1 MMQRLTAVSQREND
15 PLTIRRGQALALV
28 LLLLLIVTAS
38 LGALDFALR
47 RDQRV
52 ALNTL
57 IGLTLF
63 VLVYA
68 VNRSGRVRLAV
79 ALLLG
84 GGIISAIN
92 TAFRVGTPI
101 PSMYFLGLVV
111 VIAAAFGRPNAPLV
125 WAAVISFVPFV
136 INVLIYGSLLA
147 PTATIISPDSTKL
160 PSIFVQEM
168 IAVSLFWMLAGTAY
182 LASRLL
188 NQLLD
193 ESRAA
198 TDQLIAANQSL
209 RLSEERFAKVFHF
222 SPVAIGVATLVDGRF
237 IDVNQ
242 HFVELTGYSHDEGIS
257 GSTICLDVWA
267 DAEQRAS
274 IIEALR
280 AHQPIRDME
289 ANCYTRSGAIRKVLF
304 SAELIDLS
312 GEQCALVMFYDTTER
327 KQIEAA
333 LRQSEE
339 RFSKVF
345 HADSAA
351 ISITTLIEG
360 RIIDVN
366 DRFLRLFGYERF
378 EAVGR
383 TVYELQTWGNPSDRM
398 RLIEVLRERGSVL
411 ERETIVRTRSGE
423 LRDVLASFEPID
435 LGDEPCMVTLLYDI
449 TERKQAEAAL
459 RASEERYRLITEHA
473 SDLIAVFDR
482 AGRFV
487 YASPSHQRTLA
498 RTPADLI
505 GLRGIDLMH
514 PDDAVAMRGTM
525 ARLQTENAIQMTFRY
540 QHADG
545 SWRWL
550 DASMTLTTQ
559 QGDSY
564 AISVAR
570 DVTERKRLEA
580 QFQQAQKMEG
590 IGRLAGGVAH
600 DFNNLLTVMTGYGE
614 IARENLSPTD
624 PAREDLGE
632 LLKATE
638 RASDLTR
645 QLLAFARKQ
654 AIEPRILNIND
665 LILDMGRLLHRLIG
679 EDIELITLPASN
691 LGQVKVDRGQLEQVI
706 VNLAINARDAMPDGG
721 KLTIETKN
729 ATLDDLYAQQYLE
742 VIAGDYILLAISD
755 TGIGMDSEVQSH
767 LFEPFFTTK
776 AAGKGTG
783 LGLATCYGIVK
794 QHNGSISVYSE
805 VGHGTTF
812 KIYLPCVA
820 SITEGHVQPIA
831 IDRLPRGAETVLLV
845 EDEIAVRALAARV
858 LRAQGYT
865 VIEAANGDKALTLAH
880 DWGEAGID
888 LLLTDVIMPQIGG
901 RELAARL
908 KALLPQIKVLYM
920 SGYTD
925 DAIVHHGRLEPGI
938 VFLHKPF
945 SPAALARKV
954 REVLDLKIED
964 RG

>member
-28 LLLLLIVTAS
+28 LLLFLIVTAS

-47 RDQRV
+47 RDPRV

-68 VNRSGRVRLAV
+68 INRSGHVRLAV

-101 PSMYFLGLVV
+101 PSMYFLGMVV
-111 VIAAAFGRPNAPLV
+111 VIAAAFGRSNAPLL
-125 WAAVISFVPFV
+125 WAAVISFVPFI
-136 INVLIYGSLLA
+136 INLLIYGTLSA
-147 PTATIISPDSTKL
+147 PTTAITLPDGARL
-160 PSIFVQEM
+160 PSILVQEV

-182 LASRLL
+182 LASSLL

-198 TDQLIAANQSL
+198 TAQLMLANQSL
-209 RLSEERFAKVFHF
+209 RQSEERFAKVFQF
-222 SPVAIGVATLVDGRF
+222 SPVAIGVAVLTDGRF
-237 IDVNQ
+237 IDVNE
-242 HFVELTGYSHDEGIS
+242 HFIELTGYSRDEAIS
-257 GSTICLDVWA
+257 SSTIGLDVWA
-267 DAEQRAS
+267 DAEQRAP
-274 IIEALR
+274 IIKALR

-304 SAELIDLS
+304 SAEPIDLS

-327 KQIEAA
+327 KQMEAA

-345 HADSAA
+345 HANSAA
-351 ISITTLIEG
+351 ISITTLVEG
-360 RIIDVN
+360 QIIDVN
-366 DRFLRLFGYERF
+366 NRFLQLFGYERH
-378 EAVGR
+378 EAIGR
-383 TVYELQTWGNPSDRM
+383 TVFDLHTWANPSDRM
-398 RLIEVLRERGSVL
+398 QLVQALRERGAVL
-411 ERETIVRTRSGE
+411 DREVIVRTRVGE
-423 LRDVLASFEPID
+423 LRDILASFELIELDRQPS
-435 LGDEPCMVTLLYDI
+435 MVTLLYDI
-449 TERKQAEAAL
+449 TERKQDEAAL
-459 RASEERYRLITEHA
+459 RASEERYRLITENT
-473 SDLIAVFDR
+473 SDLIGVLDPQNCV
-482 AGRFV
+482 V
-487 YASPSHQRTLA
+487 YLSPSHRQVLGIDPESLVGA
-498 RTPADLI
+498 RWMDLI
-505 GLRGIDLMH
+505 H
-514 PDDAVAMRGTM
+514 PDDLAFVESQWAK
-525 ARLQTENAIQMTFRY
+525 LQTDGKTDATFRY

-550 DASMTLTTQ
+550 ESSATVTTSQ
-559 QGDSY
+559 KPPYIVTVS
-564 AISVAR
+564 R
-570 DVTERKRLEA
+570 DVTERRRLEA

-614 IARENLSPTD
+614 IARENLLPTN
-624 PAREDLGE
+624 PAHEDLGE
-632 LLKATE
+632 LLKAAE

-665 LILDMGRLLHRLIG
+665 LIVDMGRLLRRLIG
-679 EDIELITLPASN
+679 EDIELITLPAPN
-691 LGQVKVDRGQLEQVI
+691 LGQVKVDRGQIEQVV
-706 VNLAINARDAMPDGG
+706 VNLAVNARDAMPNGG

-729 ATLDDLYAQQYLE
+729 ATLDDLYAQQHLE
-742 VIAGDYILLAISD
+742 VSAGEYILLAISD
-755 TGIGMDSEVQSH
+755 TGVGMDAEIQSH

-794 QHNGSISVYSE
+794 QHSGSIGVYSE

-820 SITEGHVQPIA
+820 SATERGVQRVEV
-831 IDRLPRGAETVLLV
+831 DGLPRGAETVLLV
-845 EDEIAVRALAARV
+845 EDEISVRALAARV
-858 LRAQGYT
+858 LRAQGYA
-865 VIEAANGDKALTLAH
+865 VIEAANGDEALALAH
-880 DWGEAGID
+880 DRGEAGID

-908 KALLPQIKVLYM
+908 KALLPQVKVLYM

-954 REVLDLKIED
+954 REVLDT
-964 RG
+964 

>member
-28 LLLLLIVTAS
+28 LLLFLIVTA
-38 LGALDFALR
+38 LQGALDFAFR

-52 ALNTL
+52 AINTA

-63 VLVYA
+63 ALVY
-68 VNRSGRVRLAV
+68 VINRSGRIRLAV
-79 ALLLG
+79 LLLLG
-84 GGIISAIN
+84 GGILAVIN
-92 TAFRVGTPI
+92 IAVGVGTPVPAI
-101 PSMYFLGLVV
+101 YYLGLVV
-111 VIAAAFGRPNAPLV
+111 VIAAAFGRQYDPLL
-125 WAAVISFVPFV
+125 WAGAVSFVPV
-136 INVLIYGSLLA
+136 IINLLIYSSPLA
-147 PTATIISPDSTKL
+147 PTTTIVLPDGSKL
-160 PSIFVQEM
+160 PSLLVQEV
-168 IAVSLFWMLAGTAY
+168 IALSLLWMLAGTAH

-198 TDQLIAANQSL
+198 TDQVIAANHSL
-209 RLSEERFAKVFHF
+209 QRSEERFSKVFHF
-222 SPVAIGVATLVDGRF
+222 SPVAIGIAALADGRF

-242 HFVELTGYSHDEGIS
+242 HFVELTGHPHDEIVG
-257 GSTICLDVWA
+257 GSTSGLDVWS
-267 DAEQRAS
+267 DAETRAS
-274 IIEALR
+274 IIQTLHK
-280 AHQPIRDME
+280 HQPIRDME
-289 ANCYTRSGAIRKVLF
+289 ATCHARDGAIRQVLF

-312 GEQCALVMFYDTTER
+312 GKPCALVMFYDTTQR
-327 KQIEAA
+327 RQVEAA
-333 LRQSEE
+333 LRKSEE

-345 HADSAA
+345 HANSAA
-351 ISITTLIEG
+351 ISITTVVEG
-360 RIIDVN
+360 YIVDVN
-366 DRFLRLFGYERF
+366 DRFLRLFGYERH
-378 EAVGR
+378 EAIGR
-383 TVYELQTWGNPSDRM
+383 TVFDLHTWANPNDRAQ
-398 RLIEVLRERGSVL
+398 LVQALRERGAVL
-411 ERETIVRTRSGE
+411 DREVIVRTRVGE
-423 LRDVLASFEPID
+423 LRNILASFELIELD
-435 LGDEPCMVTLLYDI
+435 RQPCMVTLLYDI

-459 RASEERYRLITEHA
+459 RASEERYRLITEHT
-473 SDLIAVFDR
+473 SDLIAIFDQV
-482 AGRFV
+482 GRFV

-498 RTPADLI
+498 RAPADLI

-514 PDDAVAMRGTM
+514 PDDTIAIRGTM
-525 ARLQTENAIQMTFRY
+525 ARLRTEKAVQATFRY

-559 QGDSY
+559 QGDSF

-570 DVTERKRLEA
+570 DVTERRRLEA
-580 QFQQAQKMEG
+580 QLQQVQKMEG

-614 IARENLSPTD
+614 IARENLSPAD
-624 PAREDLGE
+624 PAHEDLGE
-632 LLKATE
+632 LLKAAE

-665 LILDMGRLLHRLIG
+665 LILDMGRLLRRLIG
-679 EDIELITLPASN
+679 EDIELITLPAPN
-691 LGQVKVDRGQLEQVI
+691 LGQVKVDRGQIEQVV

-729 ATLDDLYAQQYLE
+729 ATLDELYAQLHLE
-742 VIAGDYILLAISD
+742 VSAGDYILLAISD
-755 TGIGMDSEVQSH
+755 TGVGMNAEVQSH

-783 LGLATCYGIVK
+783 LGLATCYGIIK
-794 QHNGSISVYSE
+794 QHSGSISVYSE
-805 VGHGTTF
+805 VGHGTIF
-812 KIYLPCVA
+812 KIYLPCVVSA
-820 SITEGHVQPIA
+820 TEESAQRVEIE
-831 IDRLPRGAETVLLV
+831 RLPRGAETVLLV
-845 EDEIAVRALAARV
+845 EDEISVRALAARV
-858 LRAQGYT
+858 LRAQGYA
-865 VIEAANGDKALTLAH
+865 VIEAANGDEALALAH
-880 DWGEAGID
+880 DRGEAGID

-908 KALLPQIKVLYM
+908 KALLPQVKVLYM

-954 REVLDLKIED
+954 REVLDA
-964 RG
+964 